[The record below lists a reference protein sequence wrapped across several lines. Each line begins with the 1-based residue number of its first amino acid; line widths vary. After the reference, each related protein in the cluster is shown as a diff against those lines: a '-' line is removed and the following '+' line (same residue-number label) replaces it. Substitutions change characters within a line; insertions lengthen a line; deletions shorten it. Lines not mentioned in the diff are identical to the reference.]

1 MCTLFEK
8 FPLEKLYNEFNADID
23 TDKKYNH
30 CHSMNSE
37 KWRYPG
43 IEVFCKKLVRNLE
56 NISRD
61 KLQYKLLNN
70 PCPYLYYWFNN
81 EVLKMISSSVGGNYT
96 ILINRLRNPWQDI
109 NASLGNYNG
118 LCNYPTRNKFLYNE
132 NIIKFNELRNY
143 LFNFKYIEEQKSS
156 TNEHK
161 KCYCEYVSKFDNL
174 YSDFINIC
182 SQDSH
187 NCSKL
192 SDQPS
197 KYNPKEFLQKLNCN
211 EVKESEEQAAGET
224 ERNFT
229 DTSGEGSSNLMEN
242 NPSGFNSFH
251 IFPVV
256 SSILGVFLVSYILY
270 KLTPLGPFLNK
281 SVIKRNKLEEKFNDD
296 ENSFSL
302 ENSSDIVD
310 LKYDN
315 MPIHIAYHQE

>member
-1 MCTLFEK
+1 MCTLFEN
-8 FPLEKLYNEFNADID
+8 FPLEKLYDEFNANVVDY
-23 TDKKYNH
+23 K
-30 CHSMNSE
+30 HSGYCDSMKEHKSTYKN
-37 KWRYPG
+37 
-43 IEVFCKKLVRNLE
+43 IENFCKKIVRNLE
-56 NISRD
+56 NISTD
-61 KLQYKLLNN
+61 KLQHKLLNN

-81 EVLKMISSSVGGNYT
+81 EVLKMISSSVGGNY
-96 ILINRLRNPWQDI
+96 IFLINRLRNTWEDI
-109 NASLGNYNG
+109 NKALGNHNN
-118 LCNYPTRNKFLYNE
+118 LCNYPAHNKFHYNE
-132 NIIKFNELRNY
+132 NIKKFNELSNY
-143 LFNFKYIEEQKSS
+143 LLNLKYIKEHESS
-156 TNEHK
+156 INEHK

-174 YSDFINIC
+174 YNDFINIC
-182 SQDSH
+182 SQNSY
-187 NCSKL
+187 NCSRL
-192 SDQPS
+192 SDKPS
-197 KYNPKEFLQKLNCN
+197 KYNPKEFLQNLNCN
-211 EVKESEEQAAGET
+211 EVRKPEEQAAGET

-229 DTSGEGSSNLMEN
+229 NTSGEDSSHPMEN

-256 SSILGVFLVSYILY
+256 SSILGIFLVSYILY